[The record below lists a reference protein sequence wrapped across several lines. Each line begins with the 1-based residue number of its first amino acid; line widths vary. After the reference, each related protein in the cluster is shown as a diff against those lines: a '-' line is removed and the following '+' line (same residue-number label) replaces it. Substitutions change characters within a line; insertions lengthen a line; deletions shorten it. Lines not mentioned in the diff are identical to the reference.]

1 MEDALHLEEIFQIIM
16 LKITP
21 NLFWGK
27 IRERLPCRGGGG
39 QASISQIGTE
49 VKDVPEYPEF

>member
-27 IRERLPCRGGGG
+27 IRERLPCRGGGTS
-39 QASISQIGTE
+39 QYFPDWDRSQRRTRIS
-49 VKDVPEYPEF
+49 